1 MKENKD
7 YELIPDE
14 GDSWQVRILTGD
26 FIETVVQFNT
36 ISFNDI
42 KDHLSFNFTI
52 VSSPDIITIEN
63 ENLQSVCADILS
75 SIIENGMTDGSIMLN
90 DRETGELI
98 ANKH

>member
-36 ISFNDI
+36 ISFNDSNNDFII
-42 KDHLSFNFTI
+42 KH
-52 VSSPDIITIEN
+52 
-63 ENLQSVCADILS
+63 
-75 SIIENGMTDGSIMLN
+75 
-90 DRETGELI
+90 
-98 ANKH
+98 